1 MHSAVSINDGYIAGD
16 INDEYV
22 PQYVLPRKRGF
33 ACSMEPEIWARC
45 YRKEQ
50 HSYCLPS
57 DDYSQGKEGS
67 LRKTEFGV
75 STPHSV
81 LDWGVHADFT
91 QWDTNICV
99 KDGRN
104 ELYYPEDI
112 LPAQIIES
120 EKVMIGEM
128 GEGDFK
134 LGFRADLF
142 NREESGSRALHRLPM
157 YEQRLHLK
165 SLFRKAWKSEPDDQY
180 SPSLRYHDKSR
191 LRFTGDEREI
201 QLTNTDGLLKSMTR
215 IADQGLLE
223 LASEVKDQFTSRQ
236 IKELENMKH
245 SISQALGSSKSN
257 IVRPAMT
264 ASSQGNILKSEVGH
278 SDCGTQMSR
287 KVMQSTEA
295 TMSGEIQ
302 DFFTS
307 NSHVVLGAEPLEGSF
322 FAGEMGINSISRYRL
337 CQHLEKPSQLQL
349 HIPTKEQFIGSDSLS
364 SFDKGKGK
372 WDTSRSATV
381 TSEPVKYWSKVS
393 MPCTGMPISMS
404 DHACWPESS
413 TVASLASDMVELSEI
428 TVCEDSTRFNKYSS
442 NSDGRDATLGRNQ
455 NDMGSNKRHKTES
468 CYVSNMWYSPAT
480 EIDKGMADNRSSKML
495 LSNVEQGRQRRE
507 VPIGTKIEDFESSVK
522 HNSKEYRSNVSCLP
536 ISRDVCMT
544 LGQLTTTSVAPTT
557 EKQTLRNTAPHLRE
571 KCPSIA
577 NGLGCSHFNLPRL
590 SPKFGRAKE
599 DPQLLVGQ
607 LHRESKAIEGSQI
620 SLRGKKDGNLAVD
633 DPGVV
638 NLPLVQC
645 LPDPNTMNCTANLDN
660 SFVAMEHLVEG
671 LNEKQITAIRQER
684 RRIKEQNKMLNAR
697 KLSLVLDLDHTL
709 LNSAMFSDIE
719 PVHEEIL
726 KTKEEKDR
734 EGPHRH
740 LFHLPQIRMWT
751 KLRPGIWQFLDRA
764 SKLYELHVYTMG
776 KRVYATEMTK
786 VLDPTGELFAGRIIS
801 KGDEADVSGL
811 GISPKSKDLDGVMG
825 MESSAIVI
833 DDTEKMWPHHRLNL
847 IVVERYTYFP
857 CSRRQFGLAGPSLFE
872 IDHDE
877 RPEDGM
883 LASILRVIEQIHHD
897 FFSKKLFFEVDVR
910 DLLATKQ
917 RRVLKGCR
925 IIFSRVFPM
934 EETQPHLN
942 PLWRLAEKFGAECTT
957 QIDEH
962 VTHVVAI
969 SLGTN
974 KVNWGLATGRHV
986 VCTGWLEASAL
997 LYRRENERDFPVTTG
1012 QHKQNLVNSLM

>member
-16 INDEYV
+16 IHDEYV
-22 PQYVLPRKRGF
+22 PQYVLPRKPGF
-33 ACSMEPEIWARC
+33 ACSMEPEIWARY

-57 DDYSQGKEGS
+57 DDCSQGKEGS
-67 LRKTEFGV
+67 LRKEEIGV
-75 STPHSV
+75 STPDSV
-81 LDWGVHADFT
+81 LDWGDHADFR
-91 QWDTNICV
+91 QWDKNSCV
-99 KDGRN
+99 KDERN
-104 ELYYPEDI
+104 ELYYPEYR
-112 LPAQIIES
+112 LPAQIIGS
-120 EKVMIGEM
+120 EKVMIGGL

-134 LGFRADLF
+134 LDFRADHF
-142 NREESGSRALHRLPM
+142 CREESGSRALDRLSM
-157 YEQRLHLK
+157 YEQRLQLK
-165 SLFRKAWKSEPDDQY
+165 SLFRKAWKSGSDDQY
-180 SPSLRYHDKSR
+180 TPSLRYHDKSR
-191 LRFTGDEREI
+191 LRFTGEERGI
-201 QLTNTDGLLKSMTR
+201 QLTNTDGLLKSVTR

-223 LASEVKDQFTSRQ
+223 LASEVKDHITSKQ

-245 SISQALGSSKSN
+245 SISQPLSSSKSN
-257 IVRPAMT
+257 IVQPPMA

-278 SDCGTQMSR
+278 SNCGTQLSR
-287 KVMQSTEA
+287 KVMQSTQA

-307 NSHVVLGAEPLEGSF
+307 NSHVLLAAEPLEGSF

-337 CQHLEKPSQLQL
+337 WQHLEKPSQLQF
-349 HIPTKEQFIGSDSLS
+349 HIPTKEQFTCSDALSL
-364 SFDKGKGK
+364 FDKGKGK
-372 WDTSRSATV
+372 WDTSRSSIV
-381 TSEPVKYWSKVS
+381 TSEPVKCWSKVS
-393 MPCTGMPISMS
+393 MPCSGMPISMS
-404 DHACWPESS
+404 DHSCWPERG

-428 TVCEDSTRFNKYSS
+428 TVCEDSTRFNKYSN
-442 NSDGRDATLGRNQ
+442 NSEGRDTTLERNQ

-468 CYVSNMWYSPAT
+468 SYVSNMWSKPAT
-480 EIDKGMADNRSSKML
+480 EIDKGMADNQSSKKL

-507 VPIGTKIEDFESSVK
+507 VPNGTKIEGFDCSVK
-522 HNSKEYRSNVSCLP
+522 HNSMEHRSNVSCP
-536 ISRDVCMT
+536 PTSRDICMT
-544 LGQLTTTSVAPTT
+544 LDQSTTTSAVPTAQ
-557 EKQTLRNTAPHLRE
+557 KQTLRNTAPHFRE

-577 NGLGCSHFNLPRL
+577 NGLGYSHFNFPRL

-599 DPQLLVGQ
+599 DPQFLVGQ
-607 LHRESKAIEGSQI
+607 LNRESKAIDGSQI
-620 SLRGKKDGNLAVD
+620 SLRDKRDGNLAVN
-633 DPGVV
+633 GSGIV

-645 LPDPNTMNCTANLDN
+645 LPDPNTMSCTANLDN
-660 SFVAMEHLVEG
+660 SSVAMEHLVEG
-671 LNEKQITAIRQER
+671 LNEEQITAIQQER

-740 LFHLPQIRMWT
+740 LFHLPHIKMWT

-811 GISPKSKDLDGVMG
+811 GIFPKSKDLDGVMG

-833 DDTEKMWPHHRLNL
+833 DDTEKMWPQHRLNL

-883 LASILRVIEQIHHD
+883 LASTLRVIEQIHHD
-897 FFSKKLFFEVDVR
+897 FFSKKLLSEVDVR

-934 EETQPHLN
+934 EEMQPHLN
-942 PLWRLAEKFGAECTT
+942 TLWRLAEKFGAECTT

-986 VCTGWLEASAL
+986 VCTGWLEASTL
-997 LYRRENERDFPVTTG
+997 LYRRENEKDFPVTTV
-1012 QHKQNLVNSLM
+1012 QHKQ